1 MFTGTDTGCTMP
13 NDCTVQ
19 LSTFTAAGSGGTWTE
34 FSTVDS
40 DSDVNSSEVEVDTNT
55 GDVKL
60 KQGSYSYEKKHRLR
74 TTCNSVEGAIIT
86 VAAKTCTLAAA
97 SAIS

>member
-19 LSTFTAAGSGGTWTE
+19 VSTFTAAGSGGTWTE

-40 DSDVNSSEVEVDTNT
+40 DSDVSSTMV
-55 GDVKL
+55 
-60 KQGSYSYEKKHRLR
+60 
-74 TTCNSVEGAIIT
+74 
-86 VAAKTCTLAAA
+86 
-97 SAIS
+97 